1 MDEPQRRRG
10 ERAFDMMAM
19 ILIAAASIGVFLLVF
34 WLAGVVST
42 ARRAIA
48 TTRNAMQAIRNPAL
62 DELARERAV
71 QAAAIRL
78 VVASGSLVLRSLM
91 ALAAAFIPILV
102 ADWAGIVPQAAMLA
116 FMERWDV
123 IVIATVVV
131 TLGYVVGLCVWSR

>member
-1 MDEPQRRRG
+1 
-10 ERAFDMMAM
+10 MAM

>member
-1 MDEPQRRRG
+1 MQLRRQC

-19 ILIAAASIGVFLLVF
+19 ILIAAASIGVFLMVF

-48 TTRNAMQAIRNPAL
+48 TIRNAMQAIRDPAL

-78 VVASGSLVLRSLM
+78 VVASGSLFLRSLL
-91 ALAAAFIPILV
+91 ALAAAFIPILA
-102 ADWAGIVPQAAMLA
+102 ADWAGIVPQAGMLA

-131 TLGYVVGLCVWSR
+131 TLGYVVGLRVWSR

>member
-1 MDEPQRRRG
+1 
-10 ERAFDMMAM
+10 MAM

-34 WLAGVVST
+34 WLACVVST

-48 TTRNAMQAIRNPAL
+48 TIRNAMQAIRDPAL

-78 VVASGSLVLRSLM
+78 VVASGSLVLCSLL
-91 ALAAAFIPILV
+91 ALAAAFIPILA

-131 TLGYVVGLCVWSR
+131 TLGYVVGLRVWLR

>member
-1 MDEPQRRRG
+1 
-10 ERAFDMMAM
+10 MMAM
-19 ILIAAASIGVFLLVF
+19 ILIAATSIGIFLLVF
-34 WLAGVVST
+34 WLVGVVST

-48 TTRNAMQAIRNPAL
+48 TTRNAVQAMRNPAL

-78 VVASGSLVLRSLM
+78 VVASGSLVLRSLL
-91 ALAAAFIPILV
+91 ALAAAFIPILA
-102 ADWAGIVPQAAMLA
+102 ADWVGIVSQAAMLA

-131 TLGYVVGLCVWSR
+131 TLGYVVGLRVWSR

>member
-1 MDEPQRRRG
+1 
-10 ERAFDMMAM
+10 MAM

-34 WLAGVVST
+34 WLAGIVST

-48 TTRNAMQAIRNPAL
+48 TTRNAMQALRDPAL
-62 DELARERAV
+62 DELVRERAV

-78 VVASGSLVLRSLM
+78 VVASGSLILRSLL
-91 ALAAAFIPILV
+91 ALAAAFIPIL
-102 ADWAGIVPQAAMLA
+102 ASDWAGIVPQAAMLA

-131 TLGYVVGLCVWSR
+131 TLGYVVGLRVWSR

>member
-1 MDEPQRRRG
+1 
-10 ERAFDMMAM
+10 MMAM

-34 WLAGVVST
+34 WLAGIVST

-48 TTRNAMQAIRNPAL
+48 TTRNAMLAMRDPAL

-78 VVASGSLVLRSLM
+78 VVASGSLILRSLL
-91 ALAAAFIPILV
+91 ALAAAIIPILA
-102 ADWAGIVPQAAMLA
+102 ADWAGIVPQTAMLA

-131 TLGYVVGLCVWSR
+131 TLSYVVGLRVWSR

>member
-1 MDEPQRRRG
+1 
-10 ERAFDMMAM
+10 MAM

-48 TTRNAMQAIRNPAL
+48 TTRNAMQALRDPAL
-62 DELARERAV
+62 DELVRERAV

-78 VVASGSLVLRSLM
+78 VVASGSLVLRNLL
-91 ALAAAFIPILV
+91 ALAAAFIPIL
-102 ADWAGIVPQAAMLA
+102 ASDWAGIVPQAAMLA

-131 TLGYVVGLCVWSR
+131 TLGYVVGLRVWSR